1 MEQLLAR
8 LKQKIADVEKTIEK
22 TTGVRAIPVASGRD
36 RDAQDNNSD
45 RDSRN
50 VKTFICSPFRN
61 YPFRIKRRLTNPL
74 VAKLAGQV
82 VSYATLCYFVREYLI
97 ANKIPIVHGS
107 IFRCD
112 PLLAVL
118 CGKDETS
125 FFDIVRNFRSIVV

>member
-1 MEQLLAR
+1 MEQLLDR

-22 TTGVRAIPVASGRD
+22 TTGVRAIPVASGH
-36 RDAQDNNSD
+36 DAQ
-45 RDSRN
+45 DSRN

-61 YPFRIKRRLTNPL
+61 YPFRIKRRLKNPL

-82 VSYATLCYFVREYLI
+82 VSYATLCFFVREYLI

-118 CGKDETS
+118 CGKDEAS